1 MIQPISGNIG
11 CGNQFSFTTYCSTPL
26 ANLSNAFCRCWTC
39 TCCFPTFHENMCK
52 LWFQF
57 WWEASSSEVLIRMRW
72 VRQEAA
78 QIHMAVCSL
87 GWDSVAPLAVI
98 QVNRI
103 SDGYSGGSLRHL
115 PLANHCPQTVW
126 PGTVVLCMLT
136 AFARFQRVHAQMLSI
151 WSELFVLRS
160 SPATVHKQSLHPPT
174 ALIHWQRPAPACFGI
189 LKFAL
194 RHDTLFIFTIGRWLL
209 TPQSQR
215 IARLWAVLENNQKPR
230 QDPRCKLS
238 NPIYLSITPRSYKVE
253 PPQLH
258 HRFFPHSSQVWAPHQ
273 WYVGSSNTLRTA
285 TPNDSNHHLM
295 SSQATKFGRRFKK
308 RHQRK

>member
-115 PLANHCPQTVW
+115 PLANHCPQTVARNCCSVHVNRVR
-126 PGTVVLCMLT
+126 PVPTSACSDAQYMIRAVQSSFIAGNCAQAIPAPSHCIHTLT
-136 AFARFQRVHAQMLSI
+136 A
-151 WSELFVLRS
+151 S
-160 SPATVHKQSLHPPT
+160 SSGMF
-174 ALIHWQRPAPACFGI
+174 WY
-189 LKFAL
+189 LKFCVKT
-194 RHDTLFIFTIGRWLL
+194 RHIIHIHYRKM
-209 TPQSQR
+209 
-215 IARLWAVLENNQKPR
+215 A
-230 QDPRCKLS
+230 
-238 NPIYLSITPRSYKVE
+238 
-253 PPQLH
+253 
-258 HRFFPHSSQVWAPHQ
+258 PHSAESTNRPPLGRFGKQWETQARPQV
-273 WYVGSSNTLRTA
+273 
-285 TPNDSNHHLM
+285 
-295 SSQATKFGRRFKK
+295 
-308 RHQRK
+308 